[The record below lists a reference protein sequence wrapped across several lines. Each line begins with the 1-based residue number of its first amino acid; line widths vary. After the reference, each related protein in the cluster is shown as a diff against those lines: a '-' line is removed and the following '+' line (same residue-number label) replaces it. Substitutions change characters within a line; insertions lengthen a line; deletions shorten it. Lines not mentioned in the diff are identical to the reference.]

1 MATATADLRNFYKTA
16 SSKTTNPETE
26 RVVASASIGI
36 KNYYIHQG
44 IEISISNPKA
54 TAFVIQ
60 PFVIEITP
68 SEEEYLATSRISNV
82 YELEATPGQAVRSYL
97 RSLVNELAWLNEH
110 EENLSVSIHEEL
122 GLLQSYL
129 QIV

>member
-1 MATATADLRNFYKTA
+1 MATATADLRSFDKTT
-16 SSKTTNPETE
+16 SSKTTNPEAE

-54 TAFVIQ
+54 TALVIQ

-82 YELEATPGQAVRSYL
+82 HVSHSERQA
-97 RSLVNELAWLNEH
+97 EQA
-110 EENLSVSIHEEL
+110 
-122 GLLQSYL
+122 
-129 QIV
+129 